1 MLFIYLQ
8 GEFPFMKKANKIS
21 ILGAGNVGAT
31 IAYTLT
37 LEGLAS
43 EIVLVDINKDKAR
56 GEALDIIQCT
66 ALCPSV
72 NIYSGE
78 YSDLVGSDI
87 VIVTLG
93 SARKPGQTRL
103 DLAQGNVNIIK
114 SVMPEAVKYAP
125 NAIYVVVSNPVDV
138 ITYTIL
144 KTTDLPENHVFGSGT
159 LLDSARL
166 REIIAEHMNVNP
178 KHVHAYVLGE
188 HGDSAM
194 VPWSLAS
201 IGGIPLDVYI
211 KSAQAKN
218 PAITPID
225 RDKTLET
232 VHKAG
237 GEIIKLKGAT
247 FYAIAV
253 SATNICRNILHD
265 ADAVMP
271 LSGMLHGEYGYS
283 DVCLSVPFVLNRD
296 GLVNSVTPPLTD
308 EELKKFSASAEML
321 KDTIS
326 KLNI

>member
-1 MLFIYLQ
+1 
-8 GEFPFMKKANKIS
+8 MKKANKIT

-43 EIVLVDINKDKAR
+43 EIVLVDINKDKAK

-78 YSDLVGSDI
+78 YSDMEGSDI

-93 SARKPGQTRL
+93 CARKPGQSRI

-114 SVMPEAVKYAP
+114 SVMPEAVKHAP
-125 NAIYVVVSNPVDV
+125 NAIYVVVSNPVDI

-144 KTTDLPENHVFGSGT
+144 KTTGLPENHVFGSGT

-166 REIIAEHMNVNP
+166 REMVADHFDVNP
-178 KHVHAYVLGE
+178 KHIHAYVLGE
-188 HGDSAM
+188 HGDSSM
-194 VPWSLAS
+194 VPWSLTS
-201 IGGIPLDVYI
+201 IGGIPMNVYI
-211 KSAQAKN
+211 DSVRKN
-218 PAITPID
+218 KKDLAPID
-225 RDKTLET
+225 HDKIVES

-237 GEIIKLKGAT
+237 GEVIRLKGAT

-253 SATNICRNILHD
+253 SATTVCRNILHD
-265 ADAVMP
+265 ADSVLP

-283 DVCLSVPFVLNRD
+283 DVCLSVPYVLNRD

-308 EELKKFSASAEML
+308 EEMKKFSASADML
-321 KDTIS
+321 KETIS
-326 KLNI
+326 KLSI

>member
-1 MLFIYLQ
+1 
-8 GEFPFMKKANKIS
+8 MKKANKIS

-43 EIVLVDINKDKAR
+43 EIVLVDINKDKAK

-78 YSDLVGSDI
+78 YSDLEGSDI

-93 SARKPGQTRL
+93 CARKPGQSRI

-114 SVMPEAVKYAP
+114 SVMPQAVKYAP
-125 NAIYVVVSNPVDV
+125 NAIYVAVSNPVDI

-144 KTTDLPENHVFGSGT
+144 KSTGLPENHVFGSGT

-166 REIIAEHMNVNP
+166 REIIGTHLNVNP
-178 KHVHAYVLGE
+178 KHIHAYVLGE
-188 HGDSAM
+188 HGDSSM
-194 VPWSLAS
+194 VPWSLTS
-201 IGGIPLDVYI
+201 IGGIPMDVYVN
-211 KSAQAKN
+211 SVQKN
-218 PAITPID
+218 RTSLVPID
-225 RDKTLET
+225 HEATVDN

-253 SATNICRNILHD
+253 AATTVCRNILHD
-265 ADAVMP
+265 ADSVLP

-283 DVCLSVPFVLNRD
+283 DVCLSVPFVLNRN
-296 GLVNSVTPPLTD
+296 GLVNSVTPPLND
-308 EELKKFSASAEML
+308 EEMKKFSASADML
-321 KDTIS
+321 KDTLS
-326 KLNI
+326 KLSI

>member
-1 MLFIYLQ
+1 
-8 GEFPFMKKANKIS
+8 MKKANKIS

-43 EIVLVDINKDKAR
+43 EIVLVDINKDKAK

-78 YSDLVGSDI
+78 YSDLEGSDI

-93 SARKPGQTRL
+93 CARKPGQSRI

-114 SVMPEAVKYAP
+114 SVMPQAVKYAP
-125 NAIYVVVSNPVDV
+125 NAIYVAVSNPVDI

-144 KTTDLPENHVFGSGT
+144 KTTGLPENHVFGSGT

-166 REIIAEHMNVNP
+166 REIIGTHLDVNP
-178 KHVHAYVLGE
+178 KHIHAYVLGE
-188 HGDSAM
+188 HGDSSM
-194 VPWSLAS
+194 VPWSLTS
-201 IGGIPLDVYI
+201 IGGIPMNVYI
-211 KSAQAKN
+211 DSIRKN
-218 PAITPID
+218 KADLASID
-225 RDKTLET
+225 HDMTVET

-253 SATNICRNILHD
+253 AATTICRTILHD
-265 ADAVMP
+265 ADSVLP

-296 GLVNSVTPPLTD
+296 GLVNSVTPPLSD
-308 EELKKFSASAEML
+308 EEMKKFSASADML
-321 KDTIS
+321 KDTLSQIT
-326 KLNI
+326 I

>member
-1 MLFIYLQ
+1 
-8 GEFPFMKKANKIS
+8 MKKANKIS

-43 EIVLVDINKDKAR
+43 EIVLVDINKDKAK

-78 YSDLVGSDI
+78 YSDLEGSDI

-93 SARKPGQTRL
+93 CARKPGQSRI

-114 SVMPEAVKYAP
+114 SVMPQAVKYAP
-125 NAIYVVVSNPVDV
+125 NAIYVAVSNPVDI

-144 KTTDLPENHVFGSGT
+144 KTTGLPENHVFGSGT

-166 REIIAEHMNVNP
+166 REIIGTHLDVNP
-178 KHVHAYVLGE
+178 KHIHAYVLGE
-188 HGDSAM
+188 HGDSSM
-194 VPWSLAS
+194 VPWSLTS
-201 IGGIPLDVYI
+201 IGGIPMNVYI
-211 KSAQAKN
+211 DSIRKN
-218 PAITPID
+218 KADLTAIDHDMTV
-225 RDKTLET
+225 ET

-253 SATNICRNILHD
+253 AATTICRTILHD
-265 ADAVMP
+265 ADSVLP

-296 GLVNSVTPPLTD
+296 GLVNSVTPPLSD
-308 EELKKFSASAEML
+308 EEMKKFSASADML
-321 KDTIS
+321 KDTLSQIT
-326 KLNI
+326 I

>member
-1 MLFIYLQ
+1 
-8 GEFPFMKKANKIS
+8 MKKANKIS

-43 EIVLVDINKDKAR
+43 EIVLVDINKDKAK
-56 GEALDIIQCT
+56 GESMDIIQCT

-78 YSDLVGSDI
+78 YSDIEGSDI

-93 SARKPGQTRL
+93 CARKPGQSRI

-114 SVMPEAVKYAP
+114 SVMPQAVKYAP
-125 NAIYVVVSNPVDV
+125 NAIYVAVSNPVDI

-144 KTTDLPENHVFGSGT
+144 KTTGLPENHVFGSGT

-166 REIIAEHMNVNP
+166 REMIAKHVNVNP
-178 KHVHAYVLGE
+178 KNVHAYVLGE
-188 HGDSAM
+188 HGDSSM
-194 VPWSLAS
+194 VPWSLTS
-201 IGGIPLDVYI
+201 IGGIPMDVYTNSI
-211 KSAQAKN
+211 SKKDPNYTAL
-218 PAITPID
+218 D
-225 RDKTLET
+225 HDKIVED

-237 GEIIKLKGAT
+237 GEIIRLKGAT

-253 SATNICRNILHD
+253 SATKICRNILRD
-265 ADAVMP
+265 TNSVMA
-271 LSGMLHGEYGYS
+271 LSGMLHGEYGF
-283 DVCLSVPFVLNRD
+283 DGLCMSVPFILNRD
-296 GLVNSVTPPLTD
+296 GIVNSVTPPLTA
-308 EELKKFSASAEML
+308 EEMEKLTASATLL

-326 KLNI
+326 KLDI

>member
-1 MLFIYLQ
+1 
-8 GEFPFMKKANKIS
+8 MKKANKIT

-43 EIVLVDINKDKAR
+43 EIVLVDINKDKAK

-78 YSDLVGSDI
+78 YSDMEGSDI

-93 SARKPGQTRL
+93 CARKPGQSRI

-125 NAIYVVVSNPVDV
+125 NAIYVVVSNPVDI

-144 KTTDLPENHVFGSGT
+144 KTTGLPENHVFGSGT

-166 REIIAEHMNVNP
+166 REMVADHFDVNP
-178 KHVHAYVLGE
+178 KHIHAYVLGE
-188 HGDSAM
+188 HGDSSM
-194 VPWSLAS
+194 VPWSLTS
-201 IGGIPLDVYI
+201 IGGIPMNVYI
-211 KSAQAKN
+211 DSVRKN
-218 PAITPID
+218 KKDLAPID
-225 RDKTLET
+225 HDKIVES

-237 GEIIKLKGAT
+237 GEVIRLKGAT

-253 SATNICRNILHD
+253 SATTVCRNILHD
-265 ADAVMP
+265 ADTVLP

-283 DVCLSVPFVLNRD
+283 DVCLSVPYVLNRD

-308 EELKKFSASAEML
+308 EEMKKFSASADML
-321 KDTIS
+321 KETIS
-326 KLNI
+326 KLSI

>member
-1 MLFIYLQ
+1 
-8 GEFPFMKKANKIS
+8 MKKANKIS
-21 ILGAGNVGAT
+21 VLGAGNVGAT

-43 EIVLVDINKDKAR
+43 EIVLVDINKNKAQ

-66 ALCPSV
+66 ALCPAV

-78 YSDLVGSDI
+78 YSDIAGSDI

-93 SARKPGQTRL
+93 GARKPGQSRL

-114 SVMPEAVKYAP
+114 SVMPQAVKYAP
-125 NAIYVVVSNPVDV
+125 NAIFVTVSNPVDI

-144 KTTDLPENHVFGSGT
+144 KTTGLPENRVFGSGT

-166 REIIAEHMNVNP
+166 REMIGQHMDVNP
-178 KHVHAYVLGE
+178 KNIHAYVLGE
-188 HGDSAM
+188 HGDSSM
-194 VPWSLAS
+194 VPWSLTS
-201 IGGIPLDVYI
+201 IGGIPMDVYTHSVH
-211 KSAQAKN
+211 KVKPDFQ
-218 PAITPID
+218 PMDHDAIV
-225 RDKTLET
+225 EN

-253 SATNICRNILHD
+253 AATTICRDILHD
-265 ADAVMP
+265 ANAVLP

-283 DVCLSVPFVLNRD
+283 DVCLSVPFILNRE
-296 GLVNSVTPPLTD
+296 GIVNSVTPPMAA
-308 EELKKFSASAEML
+308 EEQAKFSASADML
-321 KDTIS
+321 KQTLAQLSI
-326 KLNI
+326 

>member
-1 MLFIYLQ
+1 
-8 GEFPFMKKANKIS
+8 MKKANKIS

-43 EIVLVDINKDKAR
+43 EIVLVDINKDKSK

-78 YSDLVGSDI
+78 YSDIEGSDI

-93 SARKPGQTRL
+93 CARKPGQSRI

-125 NAIYVVVSNPVDV
+125 NAIYVAVSNPVDI

-144 KTTDLPENHVFGSGT
+144 KTTGLPENHVFGSGT

-166 REIIAEHMNVNP
+166 REMIAKHVNVNP
-178 KHVHAYVLGE
+178 QNVHAYVFGE
-188 HGDSAM
+188 HGDSSM
-194 VPWSLAS
+194 VPWSLTS
-201 IGGIPLDVYI
+201 IGGIPMDVYTQSI
-211 KSAQAKN
+211 SKKDPNYVAL
-218 PAITPID
+218 D
-225 RDKTLET
+225 HDKIVDD

-237 GEIIKLKGAT
+237 GEIIRLKGAT

-253 SATNICRNILHD
+253 SATTICRNILRD
-265 ADAVMP
+265 TNSVMA
-271 LSGMLHGEYGYS
+271 LSGMLHGEYGF
-283 DVCLSVPFVLNRD
+283 DGLCMSVPFLLNRD
-296 GLVNSVTPPLTD
+296 GVVNSVTPPLTD
-308 EELKKFSASAEML
+308 EEMKKLSTSAELL

-326 KLNI
+326 KLHI

>member
-1 MLFIYLQ
+1 
-8 GEFPFMKKANKIS
+8 MKKANKIS

-43 EIVLVDINKDKAR
+43 EIVLVDINKDKAK
-56 GEALDIIQCT
+56 GEAMDIIQCT

-78 YSDLVGSDI
+78 YSDIEGSDI

-93 SARKPGQTRL
+93 CARKPGQSRI
-103 DLAQGNVNIIK
+103 DLAQTNVNIIK

-125 NAIYVVVSNPVDV
+125 NAIYVAVSNPVDI

-144 KTTDLPENHVFGSGT
+144 KTTGLPENHVFGSGT

-166 REIIAEHMNVNP
+166 REMIGVHMDVNP
-178 KHVHAYVLGE
+178 KHIHAYVLGE
-188 HGDSAM
+188 HGDSSM
-194 VPWSLAS
+194 VPWSLTS
-201 IGGIPLDVYI
+201 IGGIPMDVYV
-211 KSAQAKN
+211 KSIQKKK
-218 PAITPID
+218 PDLKPID
-225 RDKTLET
+225 HDKIVES
-232 VHKAG
+232 VHKSG

-253 SATNICRNILHD
+253 SATTICRNILHD
-265 ADAVMP
+265 ADSVLP

-296 GLVNSVTPPLTD
+296 GLVNSVTPPLT
-308 EELKKFSASAEML
+308 EEEAKKFSASAEML
-321 KDTIS
+321 KETLA
-326 KLNI
+326 KLNV

>member
-1 MLFIYLQ
+1 
-8 GEFPFMKKANKIS
+8 MKKANKIS

-43 EIVLVDINKDKAR
+43 EIVLVDINKDKAK

-78 YSDLVGSDI
+78 YSDIEGSDI

-93 SARKPGQTRL
+93 SARKPGQTRI

-114 SVMPEAVKYAP
+114 SVMPQAVKYAP
-125 NAIYVVVSNPVDV
+125 NAIYVTVSNPVDI

-144 KTTDLPENHVFGSGT
+144 KTTGLPENQVFGSGT

-166 REIIAEHMNVNP
+166 REMIGKHANVSP
-178 KHVHAYVLGE
+178 KNIHAYVLGE
-188 HGDSAM
+188 HGDSSM
-194 VPWSLAS
+194 VPWSLTS
-201 IGGIPLDVYI
+201 IGGIPMDVYTASLH
-211 KSAQAKN
+211 KKEANCK
-218 PAITPID
+218 PID
-225 RDKTLET
+225 QDQVVDD

-237 GEIIKLKGAT
+237 GEIIRRKGAT

-265 ADAVMP
+265 ANAIMP
-271 LSGMLHGEYGYS
+271 LSGMLHGEYGFS
-283 DVCLSVPFVLNRD
+283 DVCLSIPFLLNRN
-296 GLVNSVTPPLTD
+296 GLANSVTPPMTD
-308 EELKKFSASAEML
+308 DEMAKFTESGNML

>member
-1 MLFIYLQ
+1 
-8 GEFPFMKKANKIS
+8 MKKANKIT

-43 EIVLVDINKDKAR
+43 EIVLVDINKDKAK

-78 YSDLVGSDI
+78 YSDLEGSDI

-93 SARKPGQTRL
+93 CARKPGQSRI

-114 SVMPEAVKYAP
+114 SVMPQAVKYAP
-125 NAIYVVVSNPVDV
+125 NAIYVAVSNPVDI

-144 KTTDLPENHVFGSGT
+144 KTTGLPENHVFGSGT

-166 REIIAEHMNVNP
+166 REIIGTHLDVNP
-178 KHVHAYVLGE
+178 KHIHAYVLGE
-188 HGDSAM
+188 HGDSSM
-194 VPWSLAS
+194 VPWSLTS
-201 IGGIPLDVYI
+201 IGGIPMNVYI
-211 KSAQAKN
+211 DSIRKN
-218 PAITPID
+218 KADLASID
-225 RDKTLET
+225 HDMTVET

-253 SATNICRNILHD
+253 AATTICRTILHD
-265 ADAVMP
+265 ADSVLP

-296 GLVNSVTPPLTD
+296 GLVNSVTPPLSD
-308 EELKKFSASAEML
+308 EEMKKFSASADML
-321 KDTIS
+321 KDTLSQIT
-326 KLNI
+326 I